1 MNGCELPAYLAT
13 TGRTLRTP
21 PSSQLFAVR
30 VFSSFFS
37 ALRQPATHPSLNPI
51 SNSNPHASPT
61 KAFASLPT
69 VTMKYAAAAAAL
81 LVALARAQD
90 VTSIISQIPS
100 CALNCLSQGIS
111 STDCSISDFT
121 CICSQFDSIQASVQ
135 PCLASSQCSETQVAD
150 TLRLATGLC
159 SNAGGASGSAA
170 ATTATVS
177 ASNIETIPVASDS
190 ASASASATETV
201 TSTVAS
207 QTVIVSGS
215 STSTVG
221 SNSTASAPTGSRT
234 TTGSADATSSDAAT
248 ETTAAGGDSA
258 AGRVQA
264 AGWAIAGVIAAAV
277 AL

>member
-1 MNGCELPAYLAT
+1 
-13 TGRTLRTP
+13 
-21 PSSQLFAVR
+21 
-30 VFSSFFS
+30 
-37 ALRQPATHPSLNPI
+37 
-51 SNSNPHASPT
+51 
-61 KAFASLPT
+61 
-69 VTMKYAAAAAAL
+69 MKYAAAAAL

-111 STDCSISDFT
+111 SADCSISDFT
-121 CICSQFDSIQASVQ
+121 CICSKFDSIQASVQ

-170 ATTATVS
+170 ATTATGS
-177 ASNIETIPVASDS
+177 ASNVETMPVASDS

-221 SNSTASAPTGSRT
+221 SNSTASAPSGSRT
-234 TTGSADATSSDAAT
+234 TTGTAADATSSGAAT

-258 AGRVQA
+258 AGRIQA